1 MVYGMYEKKDN
12 QYYETIKKVNIGAF
26 PFLPGKTKLV
36 EEFLEKIIMESPYET
51 ARRNPISAGST
62 IIYTEKMKI
71 FLNDKN
77 NNIQEL
83 ELGIEKY

>member
-1 MVYGMYEKKDN
+1 
-12 QYYETIKKVNIGAF
+12 
-26 PFLPGKTKLV
+26 
-36 EEFLEKIIMESPYET
+36 MESPYET
-51 ARRNPISAGST
+51 AKRNPISAGST